1 MLSGTALGKDCSQD
15 EEEGVGLC
23 AEGMLGTACWKVGIL
38 SGNEIQ
44 DEGMHEACQ
53 AGEHRAK
60 ERDDGDALQA
70 THSIE

>member
-23 AEGMLGTACWKVGIL
+23 AEGILGTARWKMGIL

-60 ERDDGDALQA
+60 ECYDGDALQA
-70 THSIE
+70 IHSVK